1 MIRVEHLTKKY
12 PATTAIEDLNFEVAK
27 GEIVGFLGPNGAG
40 KTTTMRIL
48 TGFIPATSGSAFV
61 AGYDIFRESLKARM
75 QLGYLPE
82 SVPLYGEMRVREY
95 LRYRGS
101 LKGLAGKKL
110 RQRVGAVQEL
120 CSVKEVE
127 KRPISTLSKGY
138 KQRVGLAEAMIHEP
152 PLLVLDEP
160 TIGLDPNQIRQVRE
174 LIKSLGERHTILL
187 STHILSE
194 VEMTCSR
201 VIIVNKGHIQA
212 SDTPANLISQIRT
225 SGNVSL
231 EAKTGTDNPVE
242 WLTKIHGVKE
252 VTAQLEDGWQL
263 CSIRVEASSDP
274 REEIFALAAERRW
287 ILRELAR
294 ERATLEDAFVEIT
307 HD

>member
-1 MIRVEHLTKKY
+1 MIKVEHLTKKY
-12 PATTAIEDLNFEVAK
+12 PSTTAIEDLNFEVAK
-27 GEIVGFLGPNGAG
+27 GEIVGLLGPNGAG

-48 TGFIPATSGSAFV
+48 SGFIPATSGSASV
-61 AGYDIFRESLKARM
+61 AGYDIFRDSLKARM
-75 QLGYLPE
+75 HLGYLPE
-82 SVPLYGEMRVREY
+82 NIPLYGEMRVREY

-101 LKGLAGKKL
+101 LKGLSGKKL
-110 RQRVGAVQEL
+110 RERIDAVQEL

-138 KQRVGLAEAMIHEP
+138 KQRVGLAETMIHQP
-152 PLLVLDEP
+152 PLLILDEP
-160 TIGLDPNQIRQVRE
+160 TLGLDPNQIRQVRE
-174 LIKSLGERHTILL
+174 LIKSLGEMHTILL

-194 VEMTCSR
+194 AEMTCTR

-212 SDTPANLISQIRT
+212 SDTPANLIGQIRT
-225 SGNVSL
+225 SGNVCL
-231 EAKTGTDNPVE
+231 EAKTGNDSPIE
-242 WLTKIHGVKE
+242 FLTRIHGIKDVS
-252 VTAQLEDGWQL
+252 VRLESGWQL

-274 REEIFALAAERRW
+274 REEIFALATERRW
-287 ILRELAR
+287 ILRELTR

>member
-252 VTAQLEDGWQL
+252 GTAQLEDGWQL